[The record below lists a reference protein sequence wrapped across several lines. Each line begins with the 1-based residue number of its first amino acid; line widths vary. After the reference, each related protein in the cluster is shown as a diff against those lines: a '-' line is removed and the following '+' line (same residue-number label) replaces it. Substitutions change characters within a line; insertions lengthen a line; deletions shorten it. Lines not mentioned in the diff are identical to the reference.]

1 MKPWDVG
8 QGSHFS
14 ITGDGGYFNQL
25 SQGLQYHLA
34 DPAVF
39 TMDYMMDLF
48 SIYLSKYMSAS
59 DVYEGDWGGL
69 QYGDGYDIR
78 DKTRRFC
85 VGAEGQVDQ

>member
-1 MKPWDVG
+1 
-8 QGSHFS
+8 
-14 ITGDGGYFNQL
+14 
-25 SQGLQYHLA
+25 
-34 DPAVF
+34 
-39 TMDYMMDLF
+39 MDLF